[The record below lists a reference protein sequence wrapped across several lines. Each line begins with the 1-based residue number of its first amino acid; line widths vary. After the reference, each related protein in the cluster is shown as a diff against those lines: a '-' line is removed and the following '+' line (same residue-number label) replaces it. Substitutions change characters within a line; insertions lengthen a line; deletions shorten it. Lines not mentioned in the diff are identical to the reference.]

1 MRATVVKIAE
11 IGDARTVSVTGDEYV
26 PLTVTWIAPESV
38 GVSLLASMEDR
49 TGGYGGGQIT
59 VKLEPLT
66 GEVAGVVVANTPKA
80 SPGDGFVRPSE
91 LPTVV
96 GGIRVDR
103 SPWDLNPDLVAQRE
117 VVGESAPLSVF
128 ADDDYVYFGFSE
140 SVPVKKVM
148 AGAAGFAVGHD
159 GELTGLVVERDAL
172 SFDEF

>member
-1 MRATVVKIAE
+1 MAVRPAEVVL
-11 IGDARTVSVTGDEYV
+11 GLLRMV
-26 PLTVTWIAPESV
+26 PVVLVLD
-38 GVSLLASMEDR
+38 G
-49 TGGYGGGQIT
+49 
-59 VKLEPLT
+59 LE
-66 GEVAGVVVANTPKA
+66 VVQEGPA
-80 SPGDGFVRPSE
+80 GDGFGRPSE

-128 ADDDYVYFGFSE
+128 ADEDYVYFGFSE

-148 AGAAGFAVGHD
+148 AGAAGFAVGLD